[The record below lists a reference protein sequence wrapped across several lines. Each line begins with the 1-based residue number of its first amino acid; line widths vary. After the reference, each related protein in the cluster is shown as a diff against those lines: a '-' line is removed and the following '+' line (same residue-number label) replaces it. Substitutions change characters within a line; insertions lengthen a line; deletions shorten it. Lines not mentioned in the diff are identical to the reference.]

1 MLSRFK
7 PLGPDDPSEIA
18 GYPLRARLGSGG
30 MGTVYLSFSRGGR
43 PVAIKAVKADFADDP
58 EFRRRFGREIA
69 AAQRVQGHFTAP
81 VVDADPDAPVPW
93 LATAYVAGPSLQ
105 SAVGEHGPLPLLTVF
120 RLLAG
125 AAEGIENV
133 HAAGLVHRD
142 LKPANVLLAEDGP
155 RVIDFGIAHAANS
168 STLTGKGNA
177 VGTPGYMAPEQIR
190 GKVTGATDVFGLGQ
204 LAVYAATG
212 HPAFGE
218 GTAEA
223 LFYRILN
230 EPPDLD
236 GCPAELRPIAER
248 CLAKEPADRPSA
260 GEVVDQARAAIR
272 GDTMRVLNQ
281 PWLPQPVAATLRDY
295 APSTAPEPPTR
306 PVSRPAPHPVTEI
319 VPPPKRRRR
328 LGRLLTIP
336 AVIILA
342 AGGYLGYQVGHSG
355 DASAAGAADSSSPP
369 RAPAAT
375 PDSLVTT
382 PAPPVMTTPPTG
394 PAPDPSPST
403 SGVPDPDAGYL
414 VVYQDQQFVMQ
425 GGGCAGGGSYVAAS
439 AWLGSTQPEV
449 STNSS
454 SVQLGGDDLDIGCNY
469 TSTGAA
475 LAHDNDQMTVIS
487 GSPGPAACAAA
498 VTTVPLTGN
507 QIPYSQLKAGEQFC
521 AFISTGNAVALLTL
535 VDVSSVSDDLTW
547 TASVWSKPTT

>member
-7 PLGPDDPSEIA
+7 PLGPDDPAEIA
-18 GYPLRARLGSGG
+18 GYLLRARLGSGG

-43 PVAIKAVKADFADDP
+43 PVAIKAVKRDFADDP

-218 GTAEA
+218 GTAET

-236 GCPAELRPIAER
+236 GCPDELRPIAER
-248 CLAKEPADRPSA
+248 CLAKDPADRPGAS
-260 GEVVDQARAAIR
+260 EVVDQARAAIR

-281 PWLPQPVAATLRDY
+281 PWLPPPVAATLRDY

-319 VPPPKRRRR
+319 VPPPKRRR
-328 LGRLLTIP
+328 LGRLLLIP
-336 AVIILA
+336 AVLVLA
-342 AGGYLGYQVGHSG
+342 AGGYLGYQVGHPG
-355 DASAAGAADSSSPP
+355 GAFASGAATNSPP
-369 RAPAAT
+369 QAPAGT
-375 PDSLVTT
+375 PGSPVTAPASSVTT
-382 PAPPVMTTPPTG
+382 PPPPGPT
-394 PAPDPSPST
+394 PDPAPST
-403 SGVPDPDAGYL
+403 SGAPDPNAGYL
-414 VVYQDQQFVMQ
+414 LVYQDQQFVMQ
-425 GGGCAGGGSYVAAS
+425 GGGCAGGGSYAAAS
-439 AWLGSTQPEV
+439 AWLGATKPEV
-449 STNSS
+449 STNN
-454 SVQLGGDDLDIGCNY
+454 SVQLGGDDLDIGCGY
-469 TSTGAA
+469 ISTGAA
-475 LAHDNDQMTVIS
+475 LAHDNDQMTVVS

-498 VTTVPLTGN
+498 VTTDPLTGN
-507 QIPYSQLKAGEQFC
+507 QIPYPQLKAGEQFC
-521 AFISTGNAVALLTL
+521 AFIAGSNAVALLTL
-535 VDVSSVSDDLTW
+535 VDVSDVSDDLTW
-547 TASVWSKPTT
+547 TATVWSRPTT